1 MPKPTEVYVELILK
15 MPYNSSFEIVVKLT
29 TMWGMR
35 ILESNTISNRA
46 VIAIE
51 ISKFKKLFKIN
62 PEKDK
67 EFTFGGTKKFIE
79 KSTVIDIKEP
89 ENEIEQS

>member
-15 MPYNSSFEIVVKLT
+15 SPYNASFETVVKLT

-35 ILESNTISNRA
+35 IIESNTISNRA
-46 VIAIE
+46 VISIKL
-51 ISKFKKLFKIN
+51 SQFKKLFQLK

-67 EFTFGGTKKFIE
+67 EFIFGGTTKFVE
-79 KSTVIDIKEP
+79 KSKVIDIKEP
-89 ENEIEQS
+89 ENGKESN